1 MSRSHRS
8 PRLRY
13 LKARLSIFT
22 RPSFLAALVFLSCLG
37 FVLKEYW
44 TNPTFLKFAPNQEL
58 PSSTSSNQPLLSDE
72 DRAIAADIDNLSV
85 LDYDKEQANIPI
97 TTILDDSKK
106 IKEQNDAQLSK
117 ILDLAKKSQKAN
129 EIKPN
134 TTQSQ
139 TANTPSTS
147 QPNPFLNQAEDLLKF
162 KFDTSNTNG
171 NVNSLSPFSS
181 NSQTQNSFNL
191 GINNGNS
198 VNPQSALQKAI
209 DQSNNPKNQEN
220 NSTDK
225 NTFGQSP
232 QNAQT
237 APSLNSPTNQKLP
250 QSQTDSLVNTNLFNQ
265 PLNDRSQNSF
275 GNSNNNQFPAN
286 NFNNNTQPE
295 LNNQSQNPY
304 GNFNNNQFPSNNFN
318 NNTQPELNSQSQNPY
333 GNFNNNQFGANNFNN
348 NTQPRLNSQ
357 SQNPYGNFN
366 NNQFG
371 ANNFNNNTQPR
382 LNNQSQNSYNNFNN
396 NPQQNPYSN
405 FNGNQQNFNNPV
417 QNPYNNFNNTQ
428 TRVNQYSPQTQTR
441 INNVYNRL
449 INREL
454 PSAANRNIYN
464 APNNIN
470 TGFQPNVQQFN
481 SPYSPQNQI
490 QYPNNGYRY

>member
-44 TNPTFLKFAPNQEL
+44 TNPNFLKFAPNQEL
-58 PSSTSSNQPLLSDE
+58 PSSTSSNQSLLSDE

-129 EIKPN
+129 EIKPLS
-134 TTQSQ
+134 TQSQ

-147 QPNPFLNQAEDLLKF
+147 QSNPFLNQAEDLLKF
-162 KFDTSNTNG
+162 KFDTGNTNAD
-171 NVNSLSPFSS
+171 VNNLSPFSS

-191 GINNGNS
+191 GVDNSNS
-198 VNPQSALQKAI
+198 VNSQSALQKAI
-209 DQSNNPKNQEN
+209 SESNNKANQDN
-220 NSTDK
+220 TSTEQ
-225 NTFGQSP
+225 NTLDRSP

-286 NFNNNTQPE
+286 NFNNDTQPG
-295 LNNQSQNPY
+295 LNNQSQNSNN
-304 GNFNNNQFPSNNFN
+304 NFNNNQFPSNNFN
-318 NNTQPELNSQSQNPY
+318 NNTQPE
-333 GNFNNNQFGANNFNN
+333 
-348 NTQPRLNSQ
+348 LNSQ